1 MRRTDKI
8 GTEASYH
15 SVEEYMKHV
24 EGWYQTYHMKLRKE
38 KVDESSDLF
47 RKKVYVATDDPTVL
61 KEAVKK

>member
-15 SVEEYMKHV
+15 SIEEYMKHV
-24 EGWYQTYHMKLRKE
+24 ESWYQTYHMKLKKD
-38 KVDESSDLF
+38 KVDESSNLF

-61 KEAVKK
+61 KEAIKK